1 MKRLILLLF
10 IITSISGCSL
20 IRYPEELKLFTEVTK
35 DRFWFLQVTKGS
47 GVILSIVQKSPD
59 RTMGIGL
66 DLTINKIPEFYT
78 DFQSKVYNVSTLTL
92 NETQNQIK
100 EWVKRKSLDADFE
113 GPEFSTL
120 KPAPEYFTSTFDN
133 SKNTIAL
140 KKKWIKKL
148 EKSLQVSYLDW
159 HGYLA
164 QYDITNSKGLMYV
177 EEDKGELLFF
187 ISPSH
192 NKMIESY
199 FSNNQ
204 WDYIRYVEGG
214 ELPLN
219 VDEDN
224 PENIIAFIW
233 NAWQEYILP
242 YIKSLDLD
250 SVG

>member
-100 EWVKRKSLDADFE
+100 EWVKRK
-113 GPEFSTL
+113 P
-120 KPAPEYFTSTFDN
+120 
-133 SKNTIAL
+133 
-140 KKKWIKKL
+140 
-148 EKSLQVSYLDW
+148 
-159 HGYLA
+159 
-164 QYDITNSKGLMYV
+164 
-177 EEDKGELLFF
+177 
-187 ISPSH
+187 
-192 NKMIESY
+192 
-199 FSNNQ
+199 
-204 WDYIRYVEGG
+204 
-214 ELPLN
+214 
-219 VDEDN
+219 
-224 PENIIAFIW
+224 
-233 NAWQEYILP
+233 
-242 YIKSLDLD
+242 
-250 SVG
+250 